1 MIKTFLFGLILFLIP
16 LVSSA
21 DVIYLKNGEKIEAP
35 DVWEENGWVKYKVSG
50 IEVSFPKD
58 EVERVEKRKVERVEK
73 GIIKIERVKK
83 RKVESDKTPSSL
95 AKCWVSGETQYS
107 SDKELM
113 ATWVDLFFKQR
124 KTYQAGR
131 MINKGIIKQTHWKPS
146 WISCAVLGRDGDL
159 VNVDISGIG
168 NVWVYHT
175 YVFCGGKRLE
185 NRLDQ

>member
-1 MIKTFLFGLILFLIP
+1 MIKPFLFGLILFVIP
-16 LVSSA
+16 FVSSA
-21 DVIYLKNGEKIEAP
+21 DVIYLKNGEKIEEV
-35 DVWEENGWVKYKVSG
+35 DVWEENGWVKYEKYEVRGITVSL
-50 IEVSFPKD
+50 PKE
-58 EVERVEKRKVERVEK
+58 EVERIEKKEF
-73 GIIKIERVKK
+73 KK
-83 RKVESDKTPSSL
+83 KEFKADKTPSSL
-95 AKCWVSGETQYS
+95 AESWVSRETQYS

-124 KTYQAGR
+124 KHGKAGR

-175 YVFCGGKRLE
+175 SVFCGGKQLE
-185 NRLDQ
+185 HRLDQ